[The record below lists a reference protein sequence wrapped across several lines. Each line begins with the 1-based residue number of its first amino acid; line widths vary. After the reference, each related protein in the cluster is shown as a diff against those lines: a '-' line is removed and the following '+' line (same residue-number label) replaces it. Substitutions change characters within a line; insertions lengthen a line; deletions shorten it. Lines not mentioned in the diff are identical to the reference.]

1 MQTVVLLRFYY
12 MEWTAISGS
21 QVKSKDEPADEEY
34 WVSDL
39 IFRKD
44 NLISLLLNLEVTFS
58 LEKKD
63 VGDALA
69 PSKILA
75 YCLRAEDPIPCLGV

>member
-1 MQTVVLLRFYY
+1 MQIAVLLRFYY

-44 NLISLLLNLEVTFS
+44 NLISLLLNLEVNFS
-58 LEKKD
+58 LEKED
-63 VGDALA
+63 VGMHSPPPRL
-69 PSKILA
+69 L
-75 YCLRAEDPIPCLGV
+75 PIV